1 MRSKTSPGL
10 GWPPPAYA
18 RLLRQLA
25 RPRWIAQGTVVCRPL
40 RRRVGGQWINKGPY
54 YLWTGKREG
63 KTICYAL
70 SKTQYQLAKE
80 AIAANRQVMK
90 ILAKLQAMTLERIR
104 KTVPGVKKRK

>member
-25 RPRWIAQGTVVCRPL
+25 QPRWIAQGTVVCRPL

-70 SKTQYQLAKE
+70 SKAQYQLAKE

-104 KTVPGVKKRK
+104 KAVPGVKKRK

>member
-1 MRSKTSPGL
+1 MPL
-10 GWPPPAYA
+10 GSPPPAYT

-25 RPRWIAQGTVVCRPL
+25 QPRWLSHGTVVCRPL
-40 RRRVGGQWINKGPY
+40 RRRVGGQWIKKGPY

-70 SKTQYQLAKE
+70 SKAQYQVAQE
-80 AIAANRQVMK
+80 AIAANRRVMK
-90 ILAKLQAMTLERIR
+90 ILAKLQAMTLQRIR

>member
-1 MRSKTSPGL
+1 MRSKTTPPL
-10 GWPPPAYA
+10 GSPPPAYA

-25 RPRWIAQGTVVCRPL
+25 QPRWISQGTVVCRPL

-54 YLWTGKREG
+54 YLWTGKQKG

-70 SKTQYQLAKE
+70 SKAQYQLAKE
-80 AIAANRQVMK
+80 TIAANRQVMN
-90 ILAKLQAMTLERIR
+90 ILAQLQTMTLERIR

>member
-25 RPRWIAQGTVVCRPL
+25 QPRWIAQGTVVCRPL

-70 SKTQYQLAKE
+70 SKAQYQLAKE
-80 AIAANRQVMK
+80 AIAANRQLMK
-90 ILAKLQAMTLERIR
+90 ILAQLQAMTLERIR